1 MMQDFNKL
9 KYTCD
14 QTSRISATVIDEFI
28 LHYAAAKDNLA
39 REFDLRIASYK
50 HLTKTEAESAWVRM
64 LKSQY
69 IIHRVFKSGGLLR
82 KYLNHAEVKRRSQSE
97 QEFLKEQLLAP
108 WRFSFSVISAI
119 PAPDFYQ
126 MEDVLSGESFML
138 YSKSVTQTLKEQSAM
153 LWFNLIA
160 FNGSC
165 WQTFGPLN
173 AYQSFDLDDIFFF
186 ATELNPGIDSEE
198 SLTQDVEK
206 NPVPYMMLL
215 NGAMMPVTVNKADE
229 LLIVLSEHDVE
240 SIDVEKL
247 KDRFKVEY
255 NSDVFRITLPEFGEP
270 PHLTAAYFDE
280 NENRMVLS
288 SMTERGFDGLV
299 KELNQFGFDI
309 SPEPQIRVHPS
320 MFVTSERILKK
331 RIILHPYEKLFFP
344 EATQEQKN
352 ELAKINKFLQSV
364 LPAINAGT
372 VLNIEALAREAGV
385 DEAFAKKLVED
396 TRARIEAMKKRH
408 K

>member
-1 MMQDFNKL
+1 MVNFNAL
-9 KYTCD
+9 KYACD
-14 QTSRISATVIDEFI
+14 QTSRISATVVDEFI

-82 KYLNHAEVKRRSQSE
+82 KYLNHAEIKRRSQSE
-97 QEFLKEQLLAP
+97 QEFLKEQLLVP
-108 WRFSFSVISAI
+108 WRFSFSVISAT

-126 MEDVLSGESFML
+126 MEDVLSGESFLL
-138 YSKSVTQTLKEQSAM
+138 YSKSVTQTLKEQSAV

-186 ATELNPGIDSEE
+186 STELNPGIDSEE
-198 SLTQDVEK
+198 SLAQYVEK
-206 NPVPYMMLL
+206 NPIPYMMLL

-229 LLIVLSEHDVE
+229 LLIVFSEHEVE

-247 KDRFKVEY
+247 KDHFKVEY
-255 NSDVFRITLPEFGEP
+255 NSDFFRITLPEFRR
-270 PHLTAAYFDE
+270 L
-280 NENRMVLS
+280 
-288 SMTERGFDGLV
+288 
-299 KELNQFGFDI
+299 
-309 SPEPQIRVHPS
+309 
-320 MFVTSERILKK
+320 
-331 RIILHPYEKLFFP
+331 
-344 EATQEQKN
+344 
-352 ELAKINKFLQSV
+352 
-364 LPAINAGT
+364 
-372 VLNIEALAREAGV
+372 
-385 DEAFAKKLVED
+385 
-396 TRARIEAMKKRH
+396 
-408 K
+408 